1 MKLSDAIGLLCD
13 ATMAEGRS
21 VRTVEGYRRNLGYLV
36 LFLGDVE
43 IEAISIAELR
53 KYAAALRSKQERYV
67 DNPYAATQPG
77 GLSEFSI
84 ASYIR
89 SVKRLF
95 KWLTDE
101 GMLEANPAQRLRVQV
116 PTRRNPKA
124 IDVVDFGRLLE
135 ATAGDDVNQ
144 VRDRAILFVL
154 GDTACRAGGLCGLRI
169 DDIDLKGRAARL
181 TEKGK
186 KTRIVPFSIWT
197 RDAVARWL
205 AVRPACD
212 DDWLFVTMGK
222 RSYGEGLQP
231 DGLKEILRRLKKR
244 SGVTGRVNPHSIRH
258 GFARE
263 WIMNGGDLATLSRIL
278 GHHDP
283 AVTARY
289 YAVFSDV
296 ELGIFHER
304 YSFVARLAAV
314 SECGD
319 TIDNN
324 EG

>member
-1 MKLSDAIGLLCD
+1 MKLSTAIELLCD

-21 VRTVEGYRRNLGYLV
+21 LRTVEGYRRNLGYLL
-36 LFLGDVE
+36 LFLGDVDVE
-43 IEAISIAELR
+43 GIGIADLR
-53 KYAAALRSKQERYV
+53 RYAAALRSKQERYV
-67 DNPYAATQPG
+67 DNAYAATQPG

-95 KWLTDE
+95 NWLTEE
-101 GMLEANPAQRLRVQV
+101 GLLAANPAQRLRVQV

-124 IDVVDFGRLLE
+124 IDMADFVRLLE
-135 ATAGDDVNQ
+135 VTAGDDANQ
-144 VRDRAILFVL
+144 VRDRAILLML
-154 GDTACRAGGLCGLRI
+154 GDTAARAGGLCSLRVG
-169 DDIDLKGRAARL
+169 DIDLEGMAATL

-186 KTRIVPFSIWT
+186 KTRAVPFSELT
-197 RDAVARWL
+197 RDAVALWL

-212 DDWLFVTMGK
+212 GDWLFITMGK

-258 GFARE
+258 AFARE
-263 WIMNGGDLATLSRIL
+263 WILDGGDLATLSRVM
-278 GHHDP
+278 GHCDP

-289 YAVFSDV
+289 YAVFSDQ
-296 ELGIFHER
+296 ELAVFHR
-304 YSFVARLAAV
+304 RHSFVARMGRGEDV
-314 SECGD
+314 DHNDG
-319 TIDNN
+319 
-324 EG
+324 